1 MKTFD
6 SETSTPT
13 LTVATVNNV
22 FASNFEFRYTIP
34 DNPKSGSVKMLIIPV
49 DSGED
54 SNGVRT
60 IVFSNELE
68 QQQLAETLPVTM
80 NLLSILA
87 TDSTAVVSVTPAT
100 DLVDGASYNVT
111 FQYQDDVGN
120 IPASAT
126 SANLV
131 YDGITIAPILIKPA
145 TGVLGTTRMP
155 INFNLTYSLPET
167 PKNGS
172 VTINI
177 VPIIYSGETND
188 NCSLTDTSI
197 SRDLV
202 LATDSAGTVSQVF
215 PCVGKSRVVI
225 FSHDTIAEMQFD

>member
-1 MKTFD
+1 
-6 SETSTPT
+6 
-13 LTVATVNNV
+13 
-22 FASNFEFRYTIP
+22 
-34 DNPKSGSVKMLIIPV
+34 MLIAPV

-131 YDGITIAPILIKPA
+131 YDGVTITPILIKPA

-155 INFNLTYSLPET
+155 INFNLTYTLPET

-202 LATDSAGTVSQVF
+202 LATDSAGTVFRSSLRWKKQ
-215 PCVGKSRVVI
+215 SRYL
-225 FSHDTIAEMQFD
+225 